1 LSGTDRPDREDGRV
15 TSTTAEAIATRRRR
29 NGVAVAFA
37 LGGVNLSTWGP
48 RLPAIRAD
56 LGVGDGT
63 LGLLVAGMTVASLL
77 GLGVSSWLLGRLGPR
92 RGIGFFLCLVAV
104 GVALVGIASGVW
116 HSPALTELG
125 LLAMGFGIGTTDV
138 MINVEGAAVE
148 RESGRVLMPLLHA
161 CWSAGAVLGSG
172 IGAAA
177 AALDIPPVTQFL
189 VESVITVVA
198 AAIAVR
204 GLPAFEPMLEAP
216 PPMAERVRA
225 WFAGWGDRRLLLI
238 GVVMLCVELGEGSA
252 NTWLTLGAA
261 RGHGLTPATAALFF
275 TVFAVAETTCRVLG
289 GPIVDRL
296 GPVATVR
303 ITTTAG
309 VAGMVLFIL
318 GGPPLL
324 VLLGVVLWAIGVSMG
339 FPLGTSAAARSGADS
354 AARVSVVTSLGYLA
368 NLAGPPVVG
377 FLSQAVGLLGALWL
391 LAAFFVVAF
400 LAAGALV
407 PHRRPAGAR

>member
-1 LSGTDRPDREDGRV
+1 MA
-15 TSTTAEAIATRRRR
+15 STTADATAIRRRR

-37 LGGVNLSTWGP
+37 LGGVNLATWGP
-48 RLPAIRAD
+48 RLPAIRED

-77 GLGVSSWLLGRLGPR
+77 GLGVSSWILGRLGPR
-92 RGIGFFLCLVAV
+92 RGIGAFLCLVAV
-104 GVALVGIASGVW
+104 GVAFVGIASGVW
-116 HSPALTELG
+116 HSPALTEVG
-125 LLAMGFGIGTTDV
+125 LVAMGFGIGTTDV

-177 AALDIPPVTQFL
+177 AALDVPPVEQFL
-189 VESVITVVA
+189 VESALTVVA
-198 AAIAVR
+198 ALIAVR
-204 GLPAFEPMLEAP
+204 GLPAFEPALEARA
-216 PPMAERVRA
+216 PMGERIRA
-225 WFAGWGDRRLLLI
+225 WLAGWSDLRLLLI

-252 NTWLTLGAA
+252 NTWLTLGAVG
-261 RGHGLTPATAALFF
+261 GHGLTPAIAALYF
-275 TVFAVAETTCRVLG
+275 TAFAVAETACRVLG

-296 GPVATVR
+296 GPVLTVR
-303 ITTTAG
+303 ITTAAG
-309 VAGMVLFIL
+309 VVGLALFIL
-318 GGPPLL
+318 GGSPLV

-339 FPLGTSAAARSGADS
+339 FPLGTSAAAHSGRGDS

-391 LAAFFVVAF
+391 LAAFFVIAF
-400 LAAGALV
+400 AAAGALL
-407 PHRRPAGAR
+407 PRRQHGADA

>member
-1 LSGTDRPDREDGRV
+1 MAT
-15 TSTTAEAIATRRRR
+15 TTADAIAIRRHR

-37 LGGVNLSTWGP
+37 LGGVNLATWGP
-48 RLPAIRAD
+48 RLPAIRED

-92 RGIGFFLCLVAV
+92 RGIGVFLSIAAL
-104 GVALVGIASGVW
+104 GVAFVGIASGVW
-116 HSPALTELG
+116 HSPALTEVG
-125 LLAMGFGIGTTDV
+125 LVAMGFGIGTTDV

-177 AALDIPPVTQFL
+177 AALDVPPVEQFL
-189 VESVITVVA
+189 VESALTIVA
-198 AAIAVR
+198 ALIAVR
-204 GLPAFEPMLEAP
+204 GLPAFEPAAEAP
-216 PPMAERVRA
+216 PPMGERIRA
-225 WFAGWGDRRLLLI
+225 WFAGWGDVRLLLI
-238 GVVMLCVELGEGSA
+238 GLVMLCVELGEGSA
-252 NTWLTLGAA
+252 NTWLTLGAVG
-261 RGHGLTPATAALFF
+261 GHGLTPAVAALYF
-275 TVFAVAETTCRVLG
+275 TAFAVAETTCRVLG
-289 GPIVDRL
+289 GPVVDRL
-296 GPVATVR
+296 GPVLTVR
-303 ITTTAG
+303 LTTAAG
-309 VAGMVLFIL
+309 VVGMALFIL
-318 GGPPLL
+318 GGPPLI

-339 FPLGTSAAARSGADS
+339 FPLGTSAAAQSGRGDS

-391 LAAFFVVAF
+391 LAGFFVVAF
-400 LAAGALV
+400 LAAGALL
-407 PHRRPAGAR
+407 PRRQRGAVA

>member
-1 LSGTDRPDREDGRV
+1 V
-15 TSTTAEAIATRRRR
+15 ASTTDEATAVRRRR

-37 LGGVNLSTWGP
+37 LGGVNLATWGP

-92 RGIGFFLCLVAV
+92 RGIGFFLTLVAV
-104 GVALVGIASGVW
+104 GVALVGVASGVW
-116 HSPALTELG
+116 HSPALTEVG

-161 CWSAGAVLGSG
+161 CWSAGAVLGSA
-172 IGAAA
+172 IGAGA
-177 AALDIPPVTQFL
+177 AALDIPPATQFL
-189 VESVITVVA
+189 IEAVLTVVA

-204 GLPAFEPMLEAP
+204 GLPAYEPALETP
-216 PPMAERVRA
+216 PVAERIRA
-225 WFAGWGDRRLLLI
+225 WFAGWGDLRLLLI

-252 NTWLTLGAA
+252 NTWLTLGAV
-261 RGHGLTPATAALFF
+261 RGHGLTPAAAALYF
-275 TVFAVAETTCRVLG
+275 TAFAVAETTCRVLG
-289 GPIVDRL
+289 GPVVDRL
-296 GPVATVR
+296 GRVATVR
-303 ITTTAG
+303 ITTAAG
-309 VAGMVLFIL
+309 VVGVALFVL
-318 GGPPLL
+318 GGPPLV
-324 VLLGVVLWAIGVSMG
+324 VLLGVLLWAIGVSMG
-339 FPLGTSAAARSGADS
+339 FPLGTSAAAASGSGS

-400 LAAGALV
+400 LVAGALV
-407 PHRRPAGAR
+407 PRKQAVSSV

>member
-1 LSGTDRPDREDGRV
+1 M
-15 TSTTAEAIATRRRR
+15 TSTTADAIATRRRR

-92 RGIGFFLCLVAV
+92 RGIGLFLCLVAV
-104 GVALVGIASGVW
+104 GVALVGVASGVW
-116 HSPALTELG
+116 RSPALTELG
-125 LLAMGFGIGTTDV
+125 LVAMGFGIGTTDV

-177 AALDIPPVTQFL
+177 AALGIPPVTQFL
-189 VESVITVVA
+189 VEAVLTVVA
-198 AAIAVR
+198 ALIAVR
-204 GLPAFEPMLEAP
+204 GFPAFEPMLEAAP
-216 PPMAERVRA
+216 PLAERIRA
-225 WFAGWGDRRLLLI
+225 WFAGWGDLRLLLI

-261 RGHGLTPATAALFF
+261 RGHGLSPATAALFF

-289 GPIVDRL
+289 GPVVDRL

-303 ITTTAG
+303 LTAAAG

-339 FPLGTSAAARSGADS
+339 FPLGTSAAARSGSDS

-400 LAAGALV
+400 LAAGALAS
-407 PHRRPAGAR
+407 HRRPTVTT

>member
-1 LSGTDRPDREDGRV
+1 MTR
-15 TSTTAEAIATRRRR
+15 TAADATAIRRRR

-37 LGGVNLSTWGP
+37 LGGVNLATWGP

-56 LGVGDGT
+56 LAVGDGT

-92 RGIGFFLCLVAV
+92 RGIGAFLSLVAV
-104 GVALVGIASGVW
+104 GVALVGIASGLW
-116 HSPALTELG
+116 HSPALTEVG
-125 LLAMGFGIGTTDV
+125 LVAMGFGIGTTDV
-138 MINVEGAAVE
+138 MMNVEGAAVE

-177 AALDIPPVTQFL
+177 AALDVPPVAQF
-189 VESVITVVA
+189 VAESALTVVA
-198 AAIAVR
+198 VWIAVR
-204 GLPAFEPMLEAP
+204 GFPEFEPALEAP
-216 PPMAERVRA
+216 PPVVERVRA
-225 WFAGWGDRRLLLI
+225 WFAGWGDLRLLLI
-238 GVVMLCVELGEGSA
+238 GVVMLGVELGEGSA

-261 RGHGLTPATAALFF
+261 RGHGLSPATAALYF
-275 TVFAVAETTCRVLG
+275 TAFAVAETACRALG
-289 GPIVDRL
+289 GPVVDRL
-296 GPVATVR
+296 GRVATVR
-303 ITTTAG
+303 ITTAAG
-309 VAGMVLFIL
+309 VVGIALFIL
-318 GGPPLL
+318 GGSPVV
-324 VLLGVVLWAIGVSMG
+324 VLLGAVLWAIGVSMG
-339 FPLGTSAAARSGADS
+339 FPLGTSAAAQSGPGS

-377 FLSQAVGLLGALWL
+377 YLSQAVGLLGALWL

-407 PHRRPAGAR
+407 PRRPVPGG